1 MFPFRKIVFPVDYSE
16 PCRAIVPYVEE
27 MSRRRSVAESVREEA
42 VRRGADLIVTGRGCS
57 LGSFSEILSRL
68 YPIVR
73 HAPCPVLS
81 V

>member
-1 MFPFRKIVFPVDYSE
+1 MDAADLRLRALKGKVGVEAPH
-16 PCRAIVPYVEE
+16 AIVCGP
-27 MSRRRSVAESVREEA
+27 VAEAVREEA
-42 VRRGADLIVTGRGCS
+42 VRRGADLIVTGRGRS
-57 LGSFSEILSRL
+57 QGAFSAMLSHV

>member
-1 MFPFRKIVFPVDYSE
+1 LG
-16 PCRAIVPYVEE
+16 VEAPHALIGGP
-27 MSRRRSVAESVREEA
+27 VAESVREEA
-42 VRRGADLIVTGRGCS
+42 VRRGADLIVTGRGHS
-57 LGSFSEILSRL
+57 QGNFSAMLSRL